1 MVRIVT
7 LVKGEPCVVQA
18 ENSQV
23 KLHVPKGVHGAI
35 LANIHTNN
43 ARFIHHVPDDDCL
56 VSPICEYHLQ
66 QPYREQSLH
75 ERLKIPIPP
84 HLPEDPKYQ
93 IDIPH
98 IVKDVDNVRPHIRVQ
113 HGNLH
118 SGKPALE
125 THSLE
130 NCKSNISFDIDED
143 YVTIH
148 TNHFS
153 GYIVSAK
160 CINCCGQKANVH
172 LFASLRNIP
181 EATPLATAKVYL
193 SSIHSDIKDYQCVR
207 IFLNQGI
214 EILTI

>member
-1 MVRIVT
+1 MLFLYFVIMLADFLQRMVRIVA

-23 KLHVPKGVHGAI
+23 QLHVPKGVHGAI

-43 ARFIHHVPDDDCL
+43 ARFMHHVPDNDCL

-125 THSLE
+125 THSL
-130 NCKSNISFDIDED
+130 
-143 YVTIH
+143 V
-148 TNHFS
+148 
-153 GYIVSAK
+153 
-160 CINCCGQKANVH
+160 KATF
-172 LFASLRNIP
+172 LLTLIKTMLP
-181 EATPLATAKVYL
+181 YTPTTSV
-193 SSIHSDIKDYQCVR
+193 D
-207 IFLNQGI
+207 
-214 EILTI
+214 T